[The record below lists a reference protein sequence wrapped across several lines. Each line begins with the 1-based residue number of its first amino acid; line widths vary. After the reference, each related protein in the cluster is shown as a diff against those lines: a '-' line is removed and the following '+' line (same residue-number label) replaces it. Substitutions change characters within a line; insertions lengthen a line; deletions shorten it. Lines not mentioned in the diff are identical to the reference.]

1 MIRVVVADDH
11 PIVRSGIV
19 ALLQD
24 ADDVEVVGQA
34 SDGRAAVTVALAE
47 RPDVVLMD
55 LRMPVL
61 DGDAA
66 TAEILAADPGVR
78 ILILTTYESDDQ
90 ILAAIEAGAT
100 GYLLKAAPESEIL
113 AGVRATARGE
123 TALAPSAAAALVRRA
138 TGSLPAAAGPSLTPR
153 ELDVLR
159 LVAQGNSNPAIGR
172 ALFLSE
178 ATVKTH
184 LGHVFEKLG
193 VNDRTRAVMWCSI
206 EWNGL
211 REANGSWNTI
221 CTCRRYMLP
230 STGVPSSSRTS
241 IEPRVLVSSLASIRA
256 MVDLPEP
263 DSPTSATVR
272 PGSRSNDT
280 SSTARRVVRFRP
292 LRVWKSLPRWLT
304 VTLVIGPSP
313 VLPGPR
319 RPGCRSRVRRRPR
332 RRCG

>member
-66 TAEILAADPGVR
+66 TAQILAADPGVR
-78 ILILTTYESDDQ
+78 VLILTTYESDDQ

-138 TGSLPAAAGPSLTPR
+138 TGALPAAAGPSLTPR
-153 ELDVLR
+153 EFDVLR

-193 VNDRTRAVMWCSI
+193 VNDRTRAV
-206 EWNGL
+206 
-211 REANGSWNTI
+211 T
-221 CTCRRYMLP
+221 
-230 STGVPSSSRTS
+230 
-241 IEPRVLVSSLASIRA
+241 RA
-256 MVDLPEP
+256 MEL
-263 DSPTSATVR
+263 
-272 PGSRSNDT
+272 GL
-280 SSTARRVVRFRP
+280 
-292 LRVWKSLPRWLT
+292 LR
-304 VTLVIGPSP
+304 
-313 VLPGPR
+313 
-319 RPGCRSRVRRRPR
+319 
-332 RRCG
+332 